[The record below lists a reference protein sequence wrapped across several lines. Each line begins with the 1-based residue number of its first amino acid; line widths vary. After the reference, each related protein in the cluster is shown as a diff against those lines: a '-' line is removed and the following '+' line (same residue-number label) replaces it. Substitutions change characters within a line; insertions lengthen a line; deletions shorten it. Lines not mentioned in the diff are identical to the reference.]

1 MTSGMLKAAQAV
13 RVSDRCKYFN
23 QNANIDADCMFSG
36 LDGAFIPQ
44 VVGDVHIQAVGE
56 GPSVGLSKTIR
67 LKENTR
73 YIEY

>member
-1 MTSGMLKAAQAV
+1 
-13 RVSDRCKYFN
+13 
-23 QNANIDADCMFSG
+23 MFSG